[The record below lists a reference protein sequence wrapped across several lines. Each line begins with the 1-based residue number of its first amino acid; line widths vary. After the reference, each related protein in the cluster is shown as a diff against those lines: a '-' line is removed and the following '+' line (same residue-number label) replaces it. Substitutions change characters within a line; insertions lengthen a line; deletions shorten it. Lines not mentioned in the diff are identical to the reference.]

1 MTMRVDEWLELVLGE
16 TQRESMLRDRPK
28 SYTEKLLRFKDY
40 TASCKNPEVL
50 ER

>member
-16 TQRESMLRDRPK
+16 TQRDSMLRDRPK

>member
-16 TQRESMLRDRPK
+16 MKRNAMLRDTPK
-28 SYTEKLLRFKDY
+28 SYTEKLLRFKVY
-40 TASCKNPEVL
+40 TARCKNPQVL

>member
-16 TQRESMLRDRPK
+16 TQRDAMLRDRPK

>member
-1 MTMRVDEWLELVLGE
+1 MTMRVDEWLALVLGE